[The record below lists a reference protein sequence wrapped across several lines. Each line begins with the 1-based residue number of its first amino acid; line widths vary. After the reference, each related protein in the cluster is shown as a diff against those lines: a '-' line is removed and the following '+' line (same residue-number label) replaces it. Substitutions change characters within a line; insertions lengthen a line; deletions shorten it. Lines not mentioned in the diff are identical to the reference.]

1 MGRLGGNVDSVA
13 LLREV
18 YCGKEEEALEC
29 DSAEAGGL

>member
-29 DSAEAGGL
+29 DSQGVEGV